1 MALQNTRPVFLDL
14 LKIKLP
20 LMGLLSIAHR
30 ITGALL
36 FLSIPVLL
44 TLLSISLSSAA
55 GFAQSVT
62 IIQTLP
68 FKLFA
73 LLLLWA
79 LLHHLIA
86 GIRYLL
92 IDLDMGV
99 DLPQARASA
108 ITVFISGVLLAIL
121 GGFLL

>member
-1 MALQNTRPVFLDL
+1 MALQSTRPVFLNL

-20 LMGLLSIAHR
+20 LMGLVSIAHR
-30 ITGALL
+30 ITGVLL

-44 TLLSISLSSAA
+44 TLLGLSLSSAA

-62 IIQTLP
+62 LIQTLP

-73 LLLLWA
+73 LLVLWA
-79 LLHHLIA
+79 FLHHLLA

-92 IDLDMGV
+92 IDLDLGV
-99 DLPQARASA
+99 DLPQARTSA
-108 ITVFISGVLLAIL
+108 ITVFISGVLLAIV
-121 GGFLL
+121 GGLLL